1 MGIIVLAVVIV
12 ILILLAFG
20 TFFTVQTQTN
30 TIIERFGRFVRIA
43 QPGLNVKIP
52 LIEKKA
58 GVVSLRVQQLDLQV
72 ETKTKD
78 NVFVLVLVSVQ
89 YAVLPQR
96 VADAWYRL
104 DDPEAQI
111 KSYVFDAV
119 RATVPNL
126 QLDEAFE
133 RKDDIAQTVGAA
145 LAGEMG
151 EFGYQI
157 IKTLVTDINPDASVK
172 SAMNRINAAQR
183 ERVAAQDLAEADRI
197 RVVTEARAEAEAKQL
212 QGEGIA
218 NQRKAIID
226 GLHASIA
233 ELRHEG
239 IEESDVIN
247 LILLTQY
254 FDTLTTLGRNGATTV
269 LLPGTPGGVS
279 QLGDEIR
286 TALLTQDAVR
296 EGQTEQRVAQSLDE
310 ARNRAAAQR
319 GTHRDDQSGAERGA
333 QRGSARRDGN
343 SGGGSSADGT
353 GEPTGR

>member
-1 MGIIVLAVVIV
+1 MGLITLIIVAVIV
-12 ILILLAFG
+12 VLLLIG

-30 TIIERFGRFVRIA
+30 IIIERFGRFVRIA
-43 QPGLNVKIP
+43 NPGLNVKIP
-52 LIEKKA
+52 VIEKKA
-58 GVVSLRVQQLDLQV
+58 GIVSLRVQQIDLQI

-89 YAVLPQR
+89 YAVLPNR

-104 DDPEAQI
+104 ENPEAQI

-119 RATVPNL
+119 RATVPSL

-133 RKDDIAQTVGAA
+133 RKDDIAQTVGTA

-157 IKTLVTDINPDASVK
+157 IKTLVTDINPDSSVK
-172 SAMNRINAAQR
+172 AAMNKINAAQR

-233 ELRHEG
+233 ELQEQG
-239 IEESDVIN
+239 IREADVIN

-254 FDTLTTLGRNGATTV
+254 FDTLTSLGKDGATTV
-269 LLPGTPGGVS
+269 LLPGSPQGVS

-286 TALLTQDAVR
+286 NALLVAGAVPQR
-296 EGQTEQRVAQSLDE
+296 EQ
-310 ARNRAAAQR
+310 
-319 GTHRDDQSGAERGA
+319 
-333 QRGSARRDGN
+333 
-343 SGGGSSADGT
+343 
-353 GEPTGR
+353 

>member
-1 MGIIVLAVVIV
+1 MGLITLIIVAVIV
-12 ILILLAFG
+12 VLLLIG

-30 TIIERFGRFVRIA
+30 IIIERFGRFVRIA
-43 QPGLNVKIP
+43 NPGLNVKIP
-52 LIEKKA
+52 VIEKKA
-58 GVVSLRVQQLDLQV
+58 GIVSLRVQQIDLQI

-89 YAVLPQR
+89 YAVLPNR

-104 DDPEAQI
+104 ENPEAQI

-119 RATVPNL
+119 RATVPSL

-133 RKDDIAQTVGAA
+133 RKDDIAQTVGTA
-145 LAGEMG
+145 LIGEMG

-157 IKTLVTDINPDASVK
+157 IKTLVTDINPDSSVK
-172 SAMNRINAAQR
+172 AAMNKINAAQR

-233 ELRHEG
+233 ELQEQG
-239 IEESDVIN
+239 IREADVIN

-254 FDTLTTLGRNGATTV
+254 FDTLTSLGKDGATTV
-269 LLPGTPGGVS
+269 LLPGSPQGVS

-286 TALLTQDAVR
+286 NALLVAGAVPQR
-296 EGQTEQRVAQSLDE
+296 EQ
-310 ARNRAAAQR
+310 
-319 GTHRDDQSGAERGA
+319 
-333 QRGSARRDGN
+333 
-343 SGGGSSADGT
+343 
-353 GEPTGR
+353 